1 MNKLIS
7 ILITLLCSISLC
19 NAQNINQFWEDYSRL
34 KRSGDYSGLIMLL
47 NNYSKEF
54 LNSNDYDR
62 FAYYF
67 LLSEAQSSLKQYEQA
82 QHSFENS
89 TLLLQNMTSQEL
101 EKIKENDFGRILLG
115 RYYYFLG
122 KKYFYAGRFQFA
134 EESLH
139 TCRNLLFATNNHER
153 LPIFRDLHLLLAQL
167 YLRLN
172 NMPTALRNLNDA
184 KLGSEVNLLFDDI
197 YCRGLILSG
206 VIYLNQDNYLKA
218 KMYFDEA
225 AYTLENN
232 HVTSTDDNFFVNSML
247 GSCYLKMG
255 YPNDAKK
262 ILTSGINECKNSG

>member
-19 NAQNINQFWEDYSRL
+19 HAQNINQLWEDYSRFKGKWRL
-34 KRSGDYSGLIMLL
+34 FRFNNVI

-134 EESLH
+134 EESLQ

-232 HVTSTDDNFFVNSML
+232 RHSCISPWQYNHVIQRS
-247 GSCYLKMG
+247 
-255 YPNDAKK
+255 
-262 ILTSGINECKNSG
+262 